1 MTQSLPPRPAH
12 GSEPPPPLA
21 GFALR
26 LWLACLGGAVVAGGG
41 ILWAL
46 RTQVGPGPQ
55 VDPGPLVVWVGGS
68 AVLGLLTGVGLAL
81 WFHARVIG
89 HLKGLSRSVATG
101 HVENLRGLPA
111 SSGWGELSELTAHLH
126 ALLEGHG
133 GRARARAEL
142 DELERRLAALDRSV
156 EKWSL
161 SERWEP
167 LGLEGGPFAE
177 IAGSLD
183 RGFARM
189 AEVREQNEE
198 AVRLVRVEL
207 SASLADAQESVEQAE
222 RGFLE
227 ATALLTTVRELQ
239 RLSGE
244 LEQALASSRAAVD
257 AAPTIAEAYER
268 QRGVTASAIEE
279 LVTTSTESVEHLG
292 RGLSR
297 VREIGDN
304 VHLLA
309 NRATLIA
316 LNAVVAAGGQ
326 DPGRSGESAEELKT
340 LAREVREATASTDA
354 MSREVERE
362 ITAASQR
369 MKGVRER
376 VAARLEQAPPLPP
389 IEAAALPEGL
399 TRLQERVRE
408 MIQDATRKGERVSAA
423 GERAS
428 RAAERFMRRLEEEL
442 QEIEGLA
449 VRLGPAGGATAESRG
464 GRPAPPEAP
473 ARPGPLRLLE
483 SEAAEPG
490 DEGTAE
496 GGRTL
501 SPPRDRGE
509 HS

>member
-12 GSEPPPPLA
+12 VSEPPPPLA
-21 GFALR
+21 GLALR
-26 LWLACLGGAVVAGGG
+26 LWLACLGGALVAGGG

-46 RTQVGPGPQ
+46 RTRVGPGPT

-68 AVLGLLTGVGLAL
+68 AVLGLLTGVALAL

-101 HVENLRGLPA
+101 HVENLQGLPA
-111 SSGWGELSELTAHLH
+111 STGWGELSELTAHLH

-133 GRARARAEL
+133 GRARAREEL
-142 DELERRLAALDRSV
+142 DELERRLGSLARSV

-161 SERWEP
+161 TERWEP
-167 LGLEGGPFAE
+167 LGLGSGPFAE

-183 RGFARM
+183 RGFART

-207 SASLADAQESVEQAE
+207 SAALADAQESVEQAE
-222 RGFLE
+222 RGFVE

-239 RLSGE
+239 RLAGE
-244 LEQALASSRAAVD
+244 LEQALASSRAVAG
-257 AAPTIAEAYER
+257 AAPSVAEAYER

-297 VREIGDN
+297 VREIGDH

-316 LNAVVAAGGQ
+316 LNAVVAGGA
-326 DPGRSGESAEELKT
+326 DPGRSGESAEELKA

-354 MSREVERE
+354 MSREIERE

-389 IEAAALPEGL
+389 IEVAALPEGL

-449 VRLGPAGGATAESRG
+449 VRLGPAGGAPAESRG
-464 GRPAPPEAP
+464 GRLAAPEAP
-473 ARPGPLRLLE
+473 VRPRPLRLLE
-483 SEAAEPG
+483 PQETEPG
-490 DEGTAE
+490 DEGTSE
-496 GGRTL
+496 GERTL
-501 SPPRDRGE
+501 PPPRDRGE